1 MDRTKMNFD
10 TPHEKNTFFIHIF
23 LVFLFYV
30 IGDIFTTHYAITNG
44 LGTEYN
50 SMLASFLNTT
60 YGFVY
65 LTIIKLLYLL
75 ILSLVCYQLLLK
87 NYKKTYYCLIYY
99 VILLGIII
107 TVSNT
112 CVILTGETI
121 IQYLNP
127 L

>member
-10 TPHEKNTFFIHIF
+10 TPHEKNTFFLHIF

-60 YGFVY
+60 HGFVW
-65 LTIIKLLYLL
+65 LFIIKVLFL
-75 ILSLVCYQLLLK
+75 IFLSFVCYYLLLK
-87 NYKKTYYCLIYY
+87 NYKKTYTILMYY
-99 VILLGIII
+99 VILLGIATI
-107 TVSNT
+107 VSNT

-121 IQYLNP
+121 IQYIPKL
-127 L
+127 